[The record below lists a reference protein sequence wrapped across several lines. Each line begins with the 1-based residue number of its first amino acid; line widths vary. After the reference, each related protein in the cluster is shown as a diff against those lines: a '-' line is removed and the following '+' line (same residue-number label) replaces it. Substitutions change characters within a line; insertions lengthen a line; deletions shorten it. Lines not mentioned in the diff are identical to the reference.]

1 MNRRD
6 FFRLK
11 DSARDSLEL
20 SCEKLYMRYL
30 DSQLDGTQEE
40 FLGRTRQALL
50 RKRRIRLKD
59 ISWLERGDLKRDL
72 VPLLEE
78 FQAGGGRI
86 EYV

>member
-72 VPLLEE
+72 APLLEE

>member
-40 FLGRTRQALL
+40 FFGRTRQVLL

>member
-30 DSQLDGTQEE
+30 DSQLDGTQED

-72 VPLLEE
+72 APLLEE